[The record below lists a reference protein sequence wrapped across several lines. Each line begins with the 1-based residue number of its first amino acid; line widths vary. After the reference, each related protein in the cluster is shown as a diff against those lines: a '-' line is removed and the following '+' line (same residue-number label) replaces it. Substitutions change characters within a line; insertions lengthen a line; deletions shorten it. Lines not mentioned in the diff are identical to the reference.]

1 MSCRAERRQAGCV
14 RSDAIVFCLSERG
27 CWIVVENVLYHGDA
41 EGGTLWLC
49 RAPVGVVLVS
59 EGSVLLV
66 WRVWGARLVLG
77 RCGNAGCEEVGGIG
91 RTWAVRGFG
100 FVFAGAEGYICLGS

>member
-1 MSCRAERRQAGCV
+1 MWRGGSLVCCRAERGQAGGV
-14 RSDAIVFCLSERG
+14 RNVAILF
-27 CWIVVENVLYHGDA
+27 VVENVLYHGDA

-59 EGSVLLV
+59 ESSVLLV

-100 FVFAGAEGYICLGS
+100 FVVA